1 MLMSRNLVVCL
12 DGTSNEPETD
22 VTNVARLFDMAV
34 KDDSQLVYYDPG
46 VGTMGARGA
55 TTPLGRA
62 LTRAAGLVIGF
73 GVRDNIAEAYT
84 WLMAN
89 YRAGDRIYLFGFSRG
104 AYTALALA
112 GMLRTVGLLSPG
124 AENLVPYA
132 LKLYARN
139 TSRNVR
145 EAEDKKFWD
154 TRGEFGRKFG
164 NPDFVRF
171 ARNITFLGLW
181 DTVKSVGWLNAR
193 AKVEQAHW
201 PFTRNVKNVAAGR
214 LAIAIDE
221 NRRPFPSYRF
231 DPKQV
236 AERPDDLKEIWFA
249 GVHSDVGGQY
259 ADHRLSDIALGWMAD
274 EAAAAGLRLDAKR
287 YEDLVGVAPGSP
299 LPASHA
305 VEGAIH
311 RHGWMWFVGGLGWK
325 ARRLSEGEVLHT
337 SVQQRIDGTAGA
349 AKPYRPK
356 VGR

>member
-1 MLMSRNLVVCL
+1 
-12 DGTSNEPETD
+12 
-22 VTNVARLFDMAV
+22 
-34 KDDSQLVYYDPG
+34 
-46 VGTMGARGA
+46 VGRS
-55 TTPLGRA
+55 
-62 LTRAAGLVIGF
+62 LTRTAGLVVGF
-73 GVRDNIAEAYT
+73 GVRDNIAEAYS

-89 YRAGDRIYLFGFSRG
+89 YRGGDRIYLFGFSRG

-124 AENLVPYA
+124 AQNLVPYA

-139 TSRNVR
+139 TSRDLS
-145 EAEDKKFWD
+145 EAEDKKYWD

-181 DTVKSVGWLNAR
+181 DTVKSIGWLNAR
-193 AKVEQAHW
+193 ARFEQAHW

-221 NRRPFPSYRF
+221 NRRPFAPYRF

-236 AERPDDLKEIWFA
+236 AERPADLKEVWFA

-287 YEDLVGVAPGSP
+287 YQDLVGVAPGSP

-305 VEGAIH
+305 IEGAIH
-311 RHGWMWFVGGLGWK
+311 RHGWKWFVGGLGWK
-325 ARRLSEGEVLHT
+325 ARRLSEADVLHP
-337 SVQQRIDGTAGA
+337 SVQQRIDGTAGS